1 MRHGIVES
9 AEFVRQAESIFT
21 QRELFSLQLA
31 LMNNP
36 TLGVVIPGTRGLRKV
51 RWGAGSSG
59 KRGGARVIYFW
70 RSYSGEIQ
78 LLAAYEKR
86 SRANLSRVE
95 LLRLRASIDTD

>member
-1 MRHGIVES
+1 MRDSIVES

-21 QRELFSLQLA
+21 HRELFSLQLA
-31 LMNNP
+31 LVRNP

-51 RWGAGSSG
+51 RWGAGGSG

-70 RSYSGEIQ
+70 RSVEGEIH

-86 SRANLSRVE
+86 SRADVSIVE
-95 LLRLRASIDTD
+95 LARLRASLDND